1 MKDFCECECHEKS
14 FNDSINL
21 FLKNYYS
28 FLKIKGENIKTKK
41 SFDEMKKTYDLLSS
55 IITNLKPKGKNTIS
69 ILESCHKNHSILIKE
84 INSKIEQADELLEK
98 INIHFEKI
106 KKNIPEIEE
115 DEEEEIN
122 IIDEHKNDNEKNFEN
137 MDDKQIMENDKQS
150 IVMIQ
155 NLLEDQ
161 EYKAKNKEEKR
172 QIIKAKDQLNEL
184 LKSIENELNHN
195 NEQIDNIEDHV
206 DNSLKYV
213 DDGNDNLEKAARS
226 AVKRRGIKYELGFA
240 AALGL
245 AGSVVPI
252 IGNVVGVAVG
262 GLVGY
267 GVYRIDRHRLNKALR
282 KAKKEQEERKNKNN
296 NKEK

>member
-1 MKDFCECECHEKS
+1 MKDFCECEYHEKS
-14 FNDSINL
+14 FNETINL
-21 FLKNYYS
+21 FTKNYGS
-28 FLKIKGENIKTKK
+28 FLKIKGANIKTKK
-41 SFDEMKKTYDLLSS
+41 SFDEMKKTYDLLVS
-55 IITNLKPKGKNTIS
+55 IITNLKPKGKVIIKN
-69 ILESCHKNHSILIKE
+69 LESCHKNHSKVIKE
-84 INSKIEQADELLEK
+84 INSKLEQADELLEK
-98 INIHFEKI
+98 VNDHFEKI

-115 DEEEEIN
+115 YEN
-122 IIDEHKNDNEKNFEN
+122 KNDNEKNYEN
-137 MDDKQIMENDKQS
+137 MDDKQIMENDRQS
-150 IVMIQ
+150 IVLIQ

-172 QIIKAKDQLNEL
+172 QIIKVKNQLNEML
-184 LKSIENELNHN
+184 QNIENELNHN

-213 DDGNDNLEKAARS
+213 DDGNDNLEQAARS

-267 GVYRIDRHRLNKALR
+267 GVYRIDRHRLNKALK
-282 KAKKEQEERKNKNN
+282 KAKEEQEERKKRNN